1 MSRPIRN
8 ESLQGSDSTGPGEG
22 HQAKGHNSLGLFVVA
37 ENLDTANDTL
47 DVRLEAE
54 GPDGEWSPLRDES
67 GTLVGTLSV
76 ADFEDVDG
84 DGTTYN
90 AMLFIHGV
98 PAPSVRANVTGFTD
112 ASDSGT
118 TPVADLSVDA
128 YVLAAN
134 NAGTGSD
141 YLSGS
146 V

>member
-8 ESLQGSDSTGPGEG
+8 LSLSGSTSAGAGEG
-22 HQAKGHNSLGLFVVA
+22 HGAKGHNSLGLFVVA
-37 ENLDTANDTL
+37 KNLDTANDTL

-76 ADFEDVDG
+76 GDFTDVDG

-98 PAPSVRANVTGFTD
+98 PAPRIRANITSYTD
-112 ASDSGT
+112 SSGS
-118 TPVADLSVDA
+118 DLSVDA
-128 YVLAAN
+128 FVLAAN
-134 NAGTGSD
+134 NGGTGSA

-146 V
+146 I